1 MSAVYAALRGAAHD
15 DPVDTATLDRVF
27 ESYRAS
33 ERDFRTAFTDF
44 QARTNSVVRR
54 VFLPFLV
61 KLILEVA
68 AVLHRLRGAW
78 A

>member
-1 MSAVYAALRGAAHD
+1 MSWIMAGNPGAVRC
-15 DPVDTATLDRVF
+15 ATERVWV

-54 VFLPFLV
+54 VFRPFLV
-61 KLILEVA
+61 KWILEVA
-68 AVLHRLRGAW
+68 AVLHRRRGAW